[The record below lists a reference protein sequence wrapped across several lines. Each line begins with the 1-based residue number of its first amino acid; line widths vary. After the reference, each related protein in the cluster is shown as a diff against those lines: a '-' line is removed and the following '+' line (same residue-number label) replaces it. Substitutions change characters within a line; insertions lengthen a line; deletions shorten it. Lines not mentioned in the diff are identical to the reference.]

1 MKYRW
6 CAVVLA
12 GVLALGGCSSGA
24 EPAASPEPSVPSA
37 VETVPPSES
46 PSPAPASPSASPT
59 STELLIFPDPP
70 EDESPE
76 VAEIREAWM
85 AYERLMFR
93 YYREPDFNDL
103 NALHEVAT
111 GEELERATQLV
122 LDWRKNRLLLKGFR
136 SMRDVVINEPAVND
150 DGIRIATLQFCSD
163 PTKATAVDYSSGEVI
178 LDPDQT
184 LNVMMTMELLPD
196 DIWRAAIY
204 RGEVVPC

>member
-59 STELLIFPDPP
+59 STELLIFPNPP

-85 AYERLMFR
+85 AYERLIDR
-93 YYREPDFNDL
+93 YYRDPEFTDL
-103 NALHEVAT
+103 NALNGVAT
-111 GEELERATQLV
+111 GEELNVATREIIDSLAQNFLLV
-122 LDWRKNRLLLKGFR
+122 G
-136 SMRDVVINEPAVND
+136 SVVFSSVDIEDPSRNV
-150 DGIRIATLQFCSD
+150 DGILVSRVSYC
-163 PTKATAVDYSSGEVI
+163 VDSSQAKTVNSVNGDLVYQAEE
-178 LDPDQT
+178 
-184 LNVMMTMELLPD
+184 TMRAEMLMEQLPD
-196 DIWRAAIY
+196 GEWRAALL
-204 RGEVVPC
+204 RSEFVPC